1 MGSRENEGGVPMD
14 KETAIARVKQ
24 YAAVVRQDFPV
35 KKVILYGSHARGKAR
50 GDSDIDV
57 VIVVPRVEGDL
68 SLLEAKLFKLRR
80 DIEPMI
86 ETVLLEEDN
95 DPSGFLAEIM
105 KTGEIIYSGD

>member
-1 MGSRENEGGVPMD
+1 MD

-24 YAAVVRQDFPV
+24 YAAVVRQNFPV

-57 VIVVPRVEGDL
+57 AIVVPRVEGDL
-68 SLLEAKLFKLRR
+68 LLSNALLFKLRR
-80 DIEPMI
+80 DIDPMI
-86 ETVLLEEDN
+86 EPVLLEEDN

-105 KTGEIIYSGD
+105 KTGEIIYSVD